1 MFDPL
6 PSRTNA
12 VDVKLASSKYKY
24 PPGPKGYPIIGAAP
38 LIPTVNPGPTLAKM
52 AEGYG
57 EMMTLKLGGMTW
69 VFINSSRVATEIL
82 ERRSG
87 VLRPRLAPH
96 LPNSKVRVLIT
107 FSRLLVLDPSG
118 L

>member
-96 LPNSKVRVLIT
+96 LPNPKVRILIT
-107 FSRLLVLDPSG
+107 FF
-118 L
+118 

>member
-1 MFDPL
+1 
-6 PSRTNA
+6 
-12 VDVKLASSKYKY
+12 
-24 PPGPKGYPIIGAAP
+24 

-52 AEGYG
+52 AQGYG

-87 VLRPRLAPH
+87 VLRLFPHPTTSKRLD
-96 LPNSKVRVLIT
+96 LII
-107 FSRLLVLDPSG
+107 FL
-118 L
+118 